1 MKGVFWNSRD
11 LADLA
16 KHRYLSEM
24 VKEEQIHFIALLETG
39 RDDFSDTTLKNF
51 CGGRDFIWHSMA
63 PHGRSGGILL
73 GADLNYFDIGAIDEG
88 DFYVK
93 FILRDK
99 SDGFKFALY
108 VIYGPAQLNNKEA
121 FLVEMAHTCS
131 RESLPYIIGGDFNI
145 MRHPDDK
152 STDNFDSKW
161 PNIFNAVIETLDL
174 KEIVMSGRQYTWAG
188 PGDEPTFVKL
198 DRVLVSTEWK
208 DKYPLLTV
216 EARDRNISNHTPLVF
231 NTDSSTH

>member
-16 KHRYLSEM
+16 KHRYLSKM
-24 VKEEQIHFIALLETG
+24 VKEEQIHFIALSETG

-108 VIYGPAQLNNKEA
+108 VVYGPAQHNNKEA
-121 FLVEMAHTCS
+121 FLVETAHTCS
-131 RESLPYIIGGDFNI
+131 RESLPYITGGDFNI
-145 MRHPDDK
+145 M
-152 STDNFDSKW
+152 
-161 PNIFNAVIETLDL
+161 
-174 KEIVMSGRQYTWAG
+174 
-188 PGDEPTFVKL
+188 
-198 DRVLVSTEWK
+198 
-208 DKYPLLTV
+208 
-216 EARDRNISNHTPLVF
+216 
-231 NTDSSTH
+231 

>member
-1 MKGVFWNSRD
+1 MKGVFWNGRG

-51 CGGRDFIWHSMA
+51 CGGQDFIWHSMA

-108 VIYGPAQLNNKEA
+108 VVYGPAQHNNKEV

-131 RESLPYIIGGDFNI
+131 RESLPYIIGGDFDI
-145 MRHPDDK
+145 MQHPNAK
-152 STDNFDSKW
+152 SIDNFYTKL
-161 PNIFNAVIETLDL
+161 PYLFNSVIETLDL
-174 KEIVMSGRQYTWAG
+174 KEIVMSGR
-188 PGDEPTFVKL
+188 
-198 DRVLVSTEWK
+198 
-208 DKYPLLTV
+208 
-216 EARDRNISNHTPLVF
+216 
-231 NTDSSTH
+231 

>member
-1 MKGVFWNSRD
+1 
-11 LADLA
+11 
-16 KHRYLSEM
+16 
-24 VKEEQIHFIALLETG
+24 
-39 RDDFSDTTLKNF
+39 
-51 CGGRDFIWHSMA
+51 MA

-188 PGDEPTFVKL
+188 LGDEPTFEKL
-198 DRVLVSTEWK
+198 DRVLVSTEWE
-208 DKYPLLTV
+208 DKYPLSTV
-216 EARDRNISNHTPLVF
+216 EARDRNISDHTPLGL
-231 NTDSSTH
+231 NTSSSTHQNR